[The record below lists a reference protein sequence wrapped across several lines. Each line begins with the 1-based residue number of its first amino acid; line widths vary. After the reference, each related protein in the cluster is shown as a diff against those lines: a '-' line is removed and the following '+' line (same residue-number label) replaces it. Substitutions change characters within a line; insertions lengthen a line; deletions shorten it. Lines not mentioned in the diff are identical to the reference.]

1 MMPTYN
7 NCFGPRNSQKLK
19 ALIESPWNFE
29 LQPPSMTARGPGHR
43 RLSADD
49 AYYHTVPQ
57 SPLAPNPIALSESL
71 AESLVLDPENDED
84 VIGEAVMAVEVTP
97 GIRWVHFIFGCA
109 TLLPWNGMSSQN
121 RHFATVIA
129 DLFPQ

>member
-1 MMPTYN
+1 M
-7 NCFGPRNSQKLK
+7 
-19 ALIESPWNFE
+19 
-29 LQPPSMTARGPGHR
+29 
-43 RLSADD
+43 
-49 AYYHTVPQ
+49 
-57 SPLAPNPIALSESL
+57 
-71 AESLVLDPENDED
+71 VLDPENDED